1 MRGVRRPLLVLALM
15 ATVAACAA
23 HAPTK
28 SEWVK
33 IDPAAEDLE
42 HARAACKKEAYEASK
57 DVPRAGYANDQA
69 LAAFIACMRQHGW
82 ARQAR

>member
-1 MRGVRRPLLVLALM
+1 MRGVRRPILVLALM
-15 ATVAACAA
+15 AAVAACAT
-23 HAPTK
+23 HAPPK

-42 HARAACKKEAYEASK
+42 QARAACRKEAFEVSK
-57 DVPRAGYANDQA
+57 DVPRAGYADDQA
-69 LAAFIACMRQHGW
+69 LAAFSECMRKRGW